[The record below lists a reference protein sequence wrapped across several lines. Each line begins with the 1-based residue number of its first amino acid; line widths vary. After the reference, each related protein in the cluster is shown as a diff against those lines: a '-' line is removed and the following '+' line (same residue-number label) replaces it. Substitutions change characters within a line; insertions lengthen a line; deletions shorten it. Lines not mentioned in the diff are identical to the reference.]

1 MLPEPERQE
10 PETTS
15 TARRLSLLTEQAV
28 RCAPACCGAA
38 ATITDSGPE
47 RRVTATHPDLAPL
60 TSLQLAWGEGPIPS
74 ALEAGQ
80 PVDSEDLL
88 TEDRW
93 PGYRALALES
103 GVRSCVTLPLCRS
116 GIEVTLSL
124 YSYRPGSLEHL
135 VRGPVGILASQTTAT
150 LVRDRRY
157 RAALAEVEQLETAL
171 RSRPVIDQASG
182 IVMHV
187 LACEAEDAFA
197 LLRTVSQRTNRKLV
211 DVAEAVVRAKGR
223 GLESEL
229 SALANPG
236 G

>member
-15 TARRLSLLTEQAV
+15 IARRLSLLAEQSV
-28 RCAPACCGAA
+28 RCAPACCGAV
-38 ATITDSGPE
+38 ATITDGGPE

-60 TSLQLAWGEGPIPS
+60 ASVQLACGDGPIPS
-74 ALEAGQ
+74 ALDAGE
-80 PVDSEDLL
+80 PVDTEDLL

-103 GVRSCVTLPLCRS
+103 GVRSCVTLPFRRS
-116 GIEVTLSL
+116 GIEVTVSL
-124 YSYRPGSLEHL
+124 YGYRPGSLEHL
-135 VRGPVGILASQTTAT
+135 VRGPVGILAEQATTG

-157 RAALAEVEQLETAL
+157 RAALAEVEHLETAL

-187 LACEAEDAFA
+187 LACEANEAFGI
-197 LLRTVSQRTNRKLV
+197 LRTISQRTNRKLA

-229 SALANPG
+229 SALAGPDN
-236 G
+236 